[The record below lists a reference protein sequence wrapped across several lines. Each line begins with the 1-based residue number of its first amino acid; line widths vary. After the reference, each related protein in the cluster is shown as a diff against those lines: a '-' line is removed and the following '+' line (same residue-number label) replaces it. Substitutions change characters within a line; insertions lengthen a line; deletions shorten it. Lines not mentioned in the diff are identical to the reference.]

1 MQQWMDTLSWLRFVS
16 TRAYARFQSVNHSN
30 GFAIETRALRAS
42 FIAITSFVR
51 VPSVNPYRS
60 SSVVRGIHVRSKTSI
75 DPSSAARAPLETR
88 APTLLLAT
96 LTTTTTTR
104 RDATRHEP
112 RHKSKDV
119 PCARKVFHR
128 RASVRVSPNASTSQ
142 AGGHGA
148 SKTQIVVWFY
158 LYVQTVMTDSVDR
171 CRRAQSTSRD
181 DGRRLGRG
189 RPVVRDV

>member
-1 MQQWMDTLSWLRFVS
+1 MAAFRFDARVRAVS
-16 TRAYARFQSVNHSN
+16 VSQSLERIRNRNARVTSIIHRHHIVRPRSIRQSV
-30 GFAIETRALRAS
+30 
-42 FIAITSFVR
+42 SFVVR
-51 VPSVNPYRS
+51 RS
-60 SSVVRGIHVRSKTSI
+60 WNTRSFENI